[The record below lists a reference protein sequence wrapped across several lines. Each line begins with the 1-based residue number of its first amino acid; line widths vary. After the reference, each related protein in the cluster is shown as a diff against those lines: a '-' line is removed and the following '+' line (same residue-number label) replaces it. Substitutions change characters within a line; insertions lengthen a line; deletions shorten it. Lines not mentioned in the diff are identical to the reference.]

1 MLTLVISLLVVGWT
15 AAAVIGTVRFIE
27 LES

>member
-15 AAAVIGTVRFIE
+15 AAAVIGTVLFVE